1 MQIDKNIPN
10 YLTILRIV
18 AIPLIVMSFYFGDSK
33 FAHRIGGI
41 VFAILILFMVF
52 FYSLWLCV
60 LKARQDTI
68 KKFRGIEDY
77 ANTSIRKSGRPSEK
91 TNDFIMLK
99 FEKLNAKITISSYH
113 VYRKIKRRG

>member
-1 MQIDKNIPN
+1 
-10 YLTILRIV
+10 
-18 AIPLIVMSFYFGDSK
+18 
-33 FAHRIGGI
+33 
-41 VFAILILFMVF
+41 MVF

-91 TNDFIMLK
+91 TNDFIMNLIDENNK
-99 FEKLNAKITISSYH
+99 VSGTL
-113 VYRKIKRRG
+113 